1 MIESLYSF
9 IMDEFPRIPELEIFA
24 LSARICAIADA
35 EVDAKTVTVEEKKRA
50 ALAIIVA
57 THKYYS
63 DDDSVCVPQGVL
75 LNKLVAYMSL
85 GTIALEQNNPKMA
98 IQHFQQLK
106 NDFNKFC
113 FNTGFSNEKVMD
125 SFATLVDSNIETA
138 KLMLPNEDKEASKEK
153 SLQLHRKLYKSA
165 QKGGKVSLEILSG
178 CNLAVILIDMNEF
191 VEANS
196 LLAEIHSLSKRVH
209 GPEHPD
215 TKHIETLQAKI
226 TARCNKNNL
235 STAN

>member
-57 THKYYS
+57 THKHYA
-63 DDDSVCVPQGVL
+63 DDGSVRVPVCVL
-75 LNKLVAYMSL
+75 TAKIVAHMAL
-85 GTIALEQNNPKMA
+85 GRIALEQNNPEMA

-106 NDFNKFC
+106 NFLIAGRCGD
-113 FNTGFSNEKVMD
+113 EKY
-125 SFATLVDSNIETA
+125 
-138 KLMLPNEDKEASKEK
+138 LMLIDSYIEHASSMLSNEDKEASREK
-153 SLQLHRKLYKSA
+153 HVQFNRKLYNRA
-165 QKGGKVSLEILSG
+165 QKEGREHVKISSG
-178 CNLAVILIDMNEF
+178 CSLTKVLIDMNEF
-191 VEANS
+191 EEANS
-196 LLAEIHSLSKRVH
+196 VLGEIHSFSKRVH

-215 TKHIETLQAKI
+215 TKRIETLQAEI
-226 TARCNKNNL
+226 TARCNNL
-235 STAN
+235 ATDH